1 MKSLIGNY
9 VDQLSKEKLNEFGI
23 KNDIYLSNS
32 ELEYLLN
39 LVKNHWQEILQ
50 DETIY
55 LKELKNNINQKDFIK
70 IKDLF
75 LYYKKRYKGYLF

>member
-55 LKELKNNINQKDFIK
+55 LKELKNNINEKNIIK